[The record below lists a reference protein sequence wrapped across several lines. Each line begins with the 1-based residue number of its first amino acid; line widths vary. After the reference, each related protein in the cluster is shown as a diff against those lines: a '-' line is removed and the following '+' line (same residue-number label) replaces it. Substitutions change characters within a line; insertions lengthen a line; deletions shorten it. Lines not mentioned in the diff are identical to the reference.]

1 MTDNTRRVIRLIVS
15 AMVAGLAGG
24 VQGLLQA
31 QELNEKSWIIAGL
44 TFVLLTCN
52 SVQSSLSEPPK
63 G

>member
-1 MTDNTRRVIRLIVS
+1 MTDNTRRVVRLIVS
-15 AMVAGLAGG
+15 ALVAGIAGA

-31 QELNEKSWIIAGL
+31 QEFTSKAWIIAGL
-44 TFVLLTCN
+44 TFVLLAAN